1 MHRTIVEN
9 SVVPPAH
16 VQQMYVDSPQKPDY
30 CRSLIIFIFQQLMVT
45 KWYFFYPRFPCHV
58 TQQWVFRWLP
68 FQKGQSRWICSR
80 PFSQPR
86 DAAQRQ
92 GELKSGQEKFTSG
105 GGKRGLLRAPK
116 MDFMR
121 LRNKSTLTMIS
132 MEISTEII
140 YRSDGSLLEWSIK
153 VSEYQALT

>member
-1 MHRTIVEN
+1 
-9 SVVPPAH
+9 
-16 VQQMYVDSPQKPDY
+16 
-30 CRSLIIFIFQQLMVT
+30 
-45 KWYFFYPRFPCHV
+45 
-58 TQQWVFRWLP
+58 
-68 FQKGQSRWICSR
+68 
-80 PFSQPR
+80 
-86 DAAQRQ
+86 
-92 GELKSGQEKFTSG
+92 
-105 GGKRGLLRAPK
+105 LLRAPK